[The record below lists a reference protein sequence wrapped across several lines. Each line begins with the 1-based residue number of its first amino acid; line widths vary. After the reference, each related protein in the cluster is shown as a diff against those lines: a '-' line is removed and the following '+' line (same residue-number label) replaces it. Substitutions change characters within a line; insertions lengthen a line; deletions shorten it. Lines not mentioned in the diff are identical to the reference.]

1 MFKIICLIKTYC
13 FIFVLSVTTSAIA
26 PFIRFAN
33 SSAMKSN
40 STQYVPRGG
49 YDQKR
54 RMQPGRETPV
64 GPIINWTAL
73 WTRLWLFLKRIVAEL
88 WYLLSRR
95 QPRTVSHSRSDQPSK
110 MLLFFRSWSW
120 PLLKVTT
127 VAVLFFYVM
136 QRDIQFSIQMKAP
149 LGQAVAYDETNGSA
163 DQMGFVQSV
172 SFSSAKHTERN
183 HPAQLDAT
191 SVESYLERFGHIAQ
205 AEMSKFGV
213 PASIKMAQ
221 AIIESQAGQAMAT
234 KVDNNHF
241 GAPMEGQPYESAWRN
256 WREHSLL
263 LVNRYSALTKYGND
277 VRAWAR
283 GLEDIG
289 YSKAPNYANQLL
301 EIIDR
306 FHLEQLDEPTI

>member
-1 MFKIICLIKTYC
+1 MKT
-13 FIFVLSVTTSAIA
+13 
-26 PFIRFAN
+26 
-33 SSAMKSN
+33 N

-49 YDQKR
+49 YEQKR
-54 RMQPGRETPV
+54 RMQPGRETTA

-73 WTRLWLFLKRIVAEL
+73 WTRLWLFLKRLVAEL

-95 QPRTVSHSRSDQPSK
+95 QPRTAGAQFTNSPSK
-110 MLLFFRSWSW
+110 TLQFFRSWSW

-127 VAVLFFYVM
+127 VVVLFFYVM

-149 LGQAVAYDETNGSA
+149 LGQPVAYESA
-163 DQMGFVQSV
+163 DGSVEQMGFVQSV
-172 SFSSAKHTERN
+172 SFSSTKQGERSRT
-183 HPAQLDAT
+183 PRLDVQ
-191 SVESYLERFGHIAQ
+191 SVEDYLERFGHIAQ
-205 AEMSKFGV
+205 AEMTKFNI

-221 AIIESQAGQAMAT
+221 AIVESQAGQAMSA

-256 WREHSLL
+256 WREHSLM
-263 LVNRYSALTKYGND
+263 LVNRYSSLSKNGSD

-283 GLEDIG
+283 GLEDLG
-289 YSKAPNYANQLL
+289 YSQVPNYANQLL

>member
-1 MFKIICLIKTYC
+1 MKT
-13 FIFVLSVTTSAIA
+13 
-26 PFIRFAN
+26 
-33 SSAMKSN
+33 N

-49 YDQKR
+49 YDNKR
-54 RMQPGRETPV
+54 RMQPGSETAT

-73 WTRLWLFLKRIVAEL
+73 WSRLWLFLKRLVAEL

-95 QPRTVSHSRSDQPSK
+95 QPKQNTNTAFHQPSRGVI
-110 MLLFFRSWSW
+110 FFRNWSW

-127 VAVLFFYVM
+127 VLVLFFYVM
-136 QRDIQFSIQMKAP
+136 QRDIQFTIHMKAP
-149 LGQAVAYDETNGSA
+149 LGQAVAFSDSGEGKVE
-163 DQMGFVQSV
+163 QMGFAQSV
-172 SFSSAKHTERN
+172 SFTSSKPNESAR
-183 HPAQLDAT
+183 PARLEAQA
-191 SVESYLERFGHIAQ
+191 VEEYMERFGHIAQ
-205 AEMSKFGV
+205 AEMQKFGI
-213 PASIKMAQ
+213 PASVKMAQ
-221 AIIESQAGQAMAT
+221 AILESQAGERMSA

-263 LVNRYSALTKYGND
+263 LVNRFSKLNELGSD

-283 GLEDIG
+283 GLEQVG
-289 YSKAPNYANQLL
+289 YSSSANYANQLL